1 MPIKKLARAVCLF
14 FASLFFATWVTGAT
28 PTQPEI
34 DAVNA
39 EIKSDDKGKQDAA
52 IAQINDWINSAHPIR
67 NIWVDWI
74 PGLMKD
80 GRNEEAAEVAL
91 AQCGARADLPAIYC
105 SKINS
110 RPVSNR

>member
-1 MPIKKLARAVCLF
+1 MTCRPCNIACRIAVLTLCGHGILAA
-14 FASLFFATWVTGAT
+14 AST

-80 GRNEEAAEVAL
+80 GRNDEAADVAL
-91 AQCGARADLPAIYC
+91 AQCEARTKLLG
-105 SKINS
+105 N
-110 RPVSNR
+110 PV